1 MTIFVTKDKE
11 GSKGYVIVNANE
23 AFLVDPKGDFRM
35 IKKAIGDATI
45 KAIFLTA
52 FKADS
57 LALLAAFGDVP
68 VYLNNTN
75 GIAMSKMKDNM
86 NLSMLNLV
94 FVSKLITFNVFDL
107 QIRLVPLIGVE
118 KKGSMLVIFN
128 NKFFVGNLEL
138 DDRSIKKAYKNG
150 PADYLYKIL
159 SILTSS
165 AQNIIYPSTIDA
177 FPIVNLVKANDY
189 MKKIIADRKK

>member
-23 AFLVDPKGDFRM
+23 AFLIDPRGDFRM
-35 IKKAIGDATI
+35 IKKAIGEATI

-52 FKADS
+52 FKTDS

-68 VYLNNTN
+68 IYLNNTN
-75 GIAMSKMKDNM
+75 GIVMSKMKDNM

-94 FVSKLITFNVFDL
+94 FVSKLLTFNVFDL
-107 QIRLVPLIGVE
+107 QIRLVPIIGTE
-118 KKGSMLVIFN
+118 KKGMMLVIFN

-138 DDRSIKKAYKNG
+138 DDRSIKKAVKNG
-150 PADYLYKIL
+150 PVDYLYKIL
-159 SILTSS
+159 SVLTSS
-165 AQNIIYPSTIDA
+165 AQNVIYPSKYDA
-177 FPIVNLVKANDY
+177 FPIIKLVQANDHL
-189 MKKIIADRKK
+189 KKIIADRKK